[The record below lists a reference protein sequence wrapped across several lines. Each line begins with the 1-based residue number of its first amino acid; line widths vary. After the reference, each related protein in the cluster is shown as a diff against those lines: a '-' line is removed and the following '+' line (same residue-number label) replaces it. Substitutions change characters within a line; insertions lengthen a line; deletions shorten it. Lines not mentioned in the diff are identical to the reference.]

1 RQLLDRQDLA
11 DHERPLDVGAGPLD
25 RLDLQARRDQL
36 LGQLPAVDA
45 GRELGVL
52 AHPRKRSPHQI
63 SIPNGRVNRTSPST
77 MSYMSSTPCRNISVP
92 STKPYASSTPCR
104 NISARSTPAPN
115 AQPL

>member
-1 RQLLDRQDLA
+1 
-11 DHERPLDVGAGPLD
+11 GPLD
-25 RLDLQARRDQL
+25 RLNLQARRDQL

-77 MSYMSSTPCRNISVP
+77 MSYMSSTPCRNISV
-92 STKPYASSTPCR
+92 
-104 NISARSTPAPN
+104 RSTPTPK
-115 AQPL
+115 AQPLYRSVSTTTATRTRGLTLTQPP